1 MRRAVHVAMS
11 STTARSFAL
20 SVAPVATRSTIQS
33 ERPTCGATSAE
44 PATFTISTWIPR
56 LRKCSSATRGYLVAT
71 SRLPRWRYSSSERSS
86 AARGAAT
93 TNRHAPKRRST
104 SSKTRAFDSMSTS
117 LPTIPRSAAPR
128 STYVERGAADLGI
141 VGKDVLMESKARVLE
156 LVDLRFGACR
166 FVVAAPRAALER
178 SLDEYRHLGSLEVA
192 TKYPRVAEEHFRKRG
207 IQVEIVKVAG
217 SAEVAPQVGLSDWI
231 VDLVATGA
239 TLKANDLA
247 VVEDIATCT
256 ARLIAN
262 PSAYHLRRREIAPL
276 VDRLAQW
283 AATR

>member
-1 MRRAVHVAMS
+1 VRPLRIALAQGMLLNDALAALGSAGLDVSAIKSDRRLVVRGDKNEYVLA
-11 STTARSFAL
+11 
-20 SVAPVATRSTIQS
+20 
-33 ERPTCGATSAE
+33 RPTDIA
-44 PATFTISTWIPR
+44 
-56 LRKCSSATRGYLVAT
+56 
-71 SRLPRWRYSSSERSS
+71 
-86 AARGAAT
+86 
-93 TNRHAPKRRST
+93 
-104 SSKTRAFDSMSTS
+104 
-117 LPTIPRSAAPR
+117 
-128 STYVERGAADLGI
+128 TYVERGAADLGI